1 MGRFDSKKTQKKK
14 FNRTRKGPL
23 MHGGMMQAINNAAT
37 TKCDFDLS
45 YSKTTREIMG
55 WTKQNLMKKVPTSD
69 FLKIENKKFTDI
81 FKKNLE
87 NFCVKNQNQKYI
99 KFCVN
104 FLSCANKPEKMYDLL
119 YRMYVFKGTLKAK
132 PEKSTEKDTD
142 KKDKDD
148 SDMVN
153 FGGTKYKLTP
163 TLKALYKKR
172 QNELILESPVDA
184 MNYTADDFIKYY
196 EAENIKNV
204 SKFIINVIKKSIVS
218 YEKTKKP
225 PPGEKS
231 EIVMKDKLQK
241 LFTSLFGEKFEFDK
255 ITQEKMEEIFTK
267 NKDTIEQYT
276 DNRLMK
282 TVSQELV
289 DDDKEVKKSPFY
301 MFVVFG
307 AFIIA
312 IILESGFME
321 APPGLEGGMS

>member
-23 MHGGMMQAINNAAT
+23 MQGGMMQAINNAAT
-37 TKCDFDLS
+37 TKCDFDLKYNKVS
-45 YSKTTREIMG
+45 ANILG

-69 FLKIENKKFTDI
+69 FLKIENKKFIDI
-81 FKKNLE
+81 FKRNLE

-132 PEKSTEKDTD
+132 PETD
-142 KKDKDD
+142 KDKDKDKED
-148 SDMVN
+148 SYMVTFN
-153 FGGTKYKLTP
+153 GTKYKLTP
-163 TLKALYKKR
+163 ALKALYNKR
-172 QNELILESPVDA
+172 KGDLSLESSDA
-184 MNYTADDFIKYY
+184 ANKYTADQFIKYY

-225 PPGEKS
+225 TPGETS

-267 NKDTIEQYT
+267 NKDTIEEYT